1 MNKKTEKEFA
11 QLRKKIDQA
20 DKILFSALGSRARA
34 VEKIGV
40 IKKNHGLPVFQKKR
54 WKEVLRE
61 RVKIAKSIGLNES
74 FSRKILELIHK
85 ESCRVQRNIKRGK
98 KS

>member
-11 QLRKKIDQA
+11 LLRKQIDQA
-20 DKILFSALGSRARA
+20 DKTLFSALGSRARA
-34 VEKIGV
+34 VEKLGV
-40 IKKNHGLPVFQKKR
+40 IKRDYDLPVFQKKR

-61 RVKIAKSIGLNES
+61 RVKIAKGIGLSEN
-74 FSRKILELIHK
+74 FSRKLLELIHK

>member
-20 DKILFSALGSRARA
+20 DRILFNALGSRARA

-40 IKKNHGLPVFQKKR
+40 IKRDHDLPVFQKKR

-61 RVKIAKSIGLNES
+61 RVKIAKRMGLSER
-74 FSRKILELIHK
+74 FSKNLLELIHK
-85 ESCRVQRNIKRGK
+85 ESCRVQRNIKKGR